1 MSPRVALLAAVA
13 VSLPLAAA
21 PAQQSGR
28 SPDWPCMQRLVPELT
43 AGTFWS
49 GPPAPAGAD
58 WRADSR
64 IADLVAAVAN
74 RDLPVDEGEA
84 KLAAFADSVPAE
96 QRGTVLPELF
106 AGLVDAING
115 DRHDVIVRLEE
126 LGRRQKSMAGTVDKV
141 TDELRAVPVDA
152 TGDDAARRQ
161 EIEQRRNF
169 LIRSYQQVQR
179 TIQYACQVPA
189 DLEARLGR
197 YARALAAKLPP
208 AQQ

>member
-1 MSPRVALLAAVA
+1 MMVRRALLIALAAALPAAVA
-13 VSLPLAAA
+13 WAEERA
-21 PAQQSGR
+21 P

-43 AGTFWS
+43 AGAFWN
-49 GPPAPAGAD
+49 GPAPAAGTD

-64 IADLVAAVAN
+64 VADLIGAIAN

-84 KLAAFADSVPAE
+84 KLKAFIDSLPAD
-96 QRGTVLPELF
+96 QRPTVLPELF
-106 AGLVDAING
+106 AGLVDAVNG
-115 DRHDVIVRLEE
+115 ERHDVIVRLEE
-126 LGRRQKSMAGTVDKV
+126 LGRRQKSMADLVNKV

-152 TGDDAARRQ
+152 AGDDAARRQ
-161 EIEQRRNF
+161 EIDQRRNF
-169 LIRSYQQVQR
+169 LIRNYQQVQR

-197 YARALAAKLPP
+197 YARTLAAALPL